1 METEFIIE
9 PQNQDLEENK
19 KLKVSWKAPPVAGP
33 GCRVCF
39 SGGLTSSPPFVS
51 PLGVV
56 IPFQTH
62 VGGYHITDVFG
73 GNNFDSEDRS
83 LAQLA
88 PNAMA
93 TTFDSIFVDTT
104 TRVKVYDGANV
115 SFDSIGPFILN
126 NAKWRGMGYARSFP
140 TWAGGEGQYEDEYGN
155 PIDNFWKR
163 YGVRDSDHFDQMAL
177 DSQSDM
183 HGWPKGRIFIQCKL
197 SRFNRNDDGEL
208 TNMPDDYCYKYENGR
223 WVSTPCYDDN
233 DVLIPGSETPNTT
246 KQIGLVEEGEEQPDS
261 TNIVRYGISNR

>member
-51 PLGVV
+51 PFGVV

-62 VGGYHITDVFG
+62 VGGLHITDIFG

-104 TRVKVYDGANV
+104 TRVKVYNGEDIA
-115 SFDSIGPFILN
+115 FDSIGPFILN

-140 TWAGGEGQYEDEYGN
+140 TWAGGNGEYEDEDGK
-155 PIDNFWKR
+155 PIDNFWER

-197 SRFNRNDDGEL
+197 SKFNRNEDGKL
-208 TNMPDDYCYKYENGR
+208 TNMPNDYCYKYENGR
-223 WVSTPCYDDN
+223 WVSTPCYNN
-233 DVLIPGSETPNTT
+233 DVLIRGSETPNTT
-246 KQIGLVEEGEEQPDS
+246 EQTGPPAEGEDHDYPQ
-261 TNIVRYGISNR
+261 NMVRYGISNR